1 MGNLFKSYNSQHG
14 PSNRIFSD
22 LMERGRWLYLLKGN
36 WLCREFMLAWKW
48 ILLPLLRLART
59 LLSTPP
65 LIFSNFLCLSIFLP
79 NRLRFV
85 AMCYRVT
92 NPSGESEWPSA
103 SYSIFLVDFRRFLL
117 EFATTLLQVGSS
129 SDHIACNWYL
139 FSSSWFHLK
148 FVITWPNR
156 VVFTDSSSYS
166 PLSKSWSFLPTT
178 RTSSRRS
185 AFLVGSTARTRPRT
199 RRRGR
204 RRNRKRNT
212 AYVEAAALLK
222 LEYDSNKAIIQN
234 HVANWVKLQNNRIK
248 NDSESLWQG
257 SEQRV
262 LTPLVST
269 RRH

>member
-1 MGNLFKSYNSQHG
+1 MVLRTGFFPIWWKEADDCTYWREIDCVVNLCWLESEFSFHCYDWREPFCPRRHWFS
-14 PSNRIFSD
+14 RISFV
-22 LMERGRWLYLLKGN
+22 
-36 WLCREFMLAWKW
+36 F
-48 ILLPLLRLART
+48 
-59 LLSTPP
+59 
-65 LIFSNFLCLSIFLP
+65 SIFLP

-204 RRNRKRNT
+204 RRNR
-212 AYVEAAALLK
+212 
-222 LEYDSNKAIIQN
+222 NKE
-234 HVANWVKLQNNRIK
+234 HCVRRSGRTPKV
-248 NDSESLWQG
+248 
-257 SEQRV
+257 RV
-262 LTPLVST
+262 W
-269 RRH
+269 